1 VNRGIILLRV
11 ISLGVLAVCMAA
23 PSLAVDGQTTIAFAE
38 NLIGMP
44 PADFDLGV
52 TGHGQPGK
60 WTIVRDKS
68 AAGGVA
74 IEQSSDDPTDDR
86 FDFAVYQSLSLKNLA
101 ASTRFKLIT
110 GTMKSAGLVFRFRDA
125 SNYYVLRANALE
137 SRVDVYRVQGG
148 EMKRISGTDAD
159 VVLNHWQTLKLVANG
174 DQFEVSLDNTPLF
187 TAWDQT
193 FLTDGRVGLWTQ
205 EDNLTRFDQFVITA
219 LPWSEGP

>member
-1 VNRGIILLRV
+1 VSRGSILFRV
-11 ISLGVLAVCMAA
+11 ISLGMLAACMPA
-23 PSLAVDGQTTIAFAE
+23 PTLAVDGQTTIAFAE
-38 NLIGMP
+38 NRIGMP

-52 TGHGQPGK
+52 TGHGRPGT
-60 WTIVRDKS
+60 WTIVRDET
-68 AAGGVA
+68 AAGGLA

-110 GTMKSAGLVFRFRDA
+110 GTLKRAGLVFRFQNA
-125 SNYYVLRANALE
+125 SNYYVLCANALE
-137 SRVDVYRVQGG
+137 GRVDVFRVQGG
-148 EMKRISGTDAD
+148 EMKRVSGTDAD

-174 DQFEVSLDNTPLF
+174 DQFDVSLDNTSLF
-187 TAWDQT
+187 TVWDQT

>member
-1 VNRGIILLRV
+1 VNSGIILLRV
-11 ISLGVLAVCMAA
+11 ISLGVLAACMAA

-38 NLIGMP
+38 NRIGMP

-60 WTIVRDKS
+60 WTIVRDES

-74 IEQSSDDPTDDR
+74 IELSSDDPTEDR

-101 ASTRFKLIT
+101 ASTRFNLIN

-137 SRVDVYRVQGG
+137 SRVDVYRVQSG

-159 VVLNHWQTLKLVANG
+159 VVLNHRQTLKLVANG
-174 DQFEVSLDNTPLF
+174 DQFEVSLDNTALF
-187 TAWDQT
+187 TVWDQT
-193 FLTDGRVGLWTQ
+193 FLTDGRIGLWTQ
-205 EDNLTRFDQFVITA
+205 EDNLTRFDQFQITA
-219 LPWSEGP
+219 LPWSEEP